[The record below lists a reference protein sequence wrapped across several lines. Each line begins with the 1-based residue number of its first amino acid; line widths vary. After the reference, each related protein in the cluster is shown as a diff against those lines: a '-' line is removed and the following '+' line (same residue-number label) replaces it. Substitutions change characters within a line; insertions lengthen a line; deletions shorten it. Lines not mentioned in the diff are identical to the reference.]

1 MNKVR
6 LYFRDTTDELLNK
19 VSWPTWSELQAS
31 AIIVMIASL
40 IIAALVFGMDTA
52 FQFVMNLFYGLF
64 K

>member
-6 LYFRDTTDELLNK
+6 LYFKDTTDELLNK
-19 VSWPTWSELQAS
+19 VSWPTWPELQSS

>member
-6 LYFRDTTDELLNK
+6 LYFKDTTDELLNK
-19 VSWPTWSELQAS
+19 VSWPSWSELQAS

-40 IIAALVFGMDTA
+40 IIAGLVFGMDTV

>member
-6 LYFRDTTDELLNK
+6 LYFKETSDELINK
-19 VSWPTWSELQAS
+19 VSWPTWSELQSS

-40 IIAALVFGMDTA
+40 IIAAIVYLMDFG